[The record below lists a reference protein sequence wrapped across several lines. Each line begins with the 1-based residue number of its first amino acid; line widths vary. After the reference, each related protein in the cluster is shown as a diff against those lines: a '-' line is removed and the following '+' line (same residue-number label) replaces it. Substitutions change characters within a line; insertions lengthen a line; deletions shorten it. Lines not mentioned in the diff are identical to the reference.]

1 MKKVTVIKQKKPELP
16 KLKRVAAYCRVSSD
30 TEQLLHSLSTQVS
43 YFNKLIQDNP
53 YWEFAGVFY
62 DKGIS
67 GTSTKK
73 REGFQSMMT
82 AAEEGKIDL
91 ILAKS
96 IQRFAR
102 NTVDLLSSVRRL
114 KELGVE
120 VQFEKENIST
130 MDSGGELMLTLL
142 ASIAQEESLSLSE
155 NVKWTK
161 LKKYKAGLPF
171 SHYPV
176 YGYKWVEDDLVIVPE
191 EAEVIR
197 FVYDSYEEC
206 KNCYEVCRRV
216 LKQNMKAVDRRSW
229 DQSLVRYILTNSVY
243 TGELIL
249 QKQFIENPFTKK
261 VVKNNGQLP
270 KFIIDDH
277 HEAIISSAQFERIQK
292 LMKEKGEL
300 GIFSNECVPTVFLTQ
315 KIRCGNCGL
324 FFTRETRKR
333 STGEKWKRWVCMS
346 TKRKKGGKCG
356 DYIWVPEELLM
367 EFIAEALQVD
377 SFTEQDFAESIS
389 EIVVCNRQYLL
400 FKFKNGDEK
409 QIEWEE
415 RYLEWYEEQK
425 KKAKARHRA
434 AIDGRSPERKAELSR
449 INSESKLKRS
459 PEEVALANKKMLET
473 RSKWTPEQRKE
484 ISRKISKARRE
495 QEKAKREAKLAAS
508 ASKESTD

>member
-16 KLKRVAAYCRVSSD
+16 TLKRVAAYCRVSSD

-197 FVYDSYEEC
+197 FVYDSDEEC
-206 KNCYEVCRRV
+206 KNC
-216 LKQNMKAVDRRSW
+216 
-229 DQSLVRYILTNSVY
+229 
-243 TGELIL
+243 
-249 QKQFIENPFTKK
+249 
-261 VVKNNGQLP
+261 
-270 KFIIDDH
+270 
-277 HEAIISSAQFERIQK
+277 
-292 LMKEKGEL
+292 
-300 GIFSNECVPTVFLTQ
+300 
-315 KIRCGNCGL
+315 
-324 FFTRETRKR
+324 
-333 STGEKWKRWVCMS
+333 
-346 TKRKKGGKCG
+346 
-356 DYIWVPEELLM
+356 
-367 EFIAEALQVD
+367 
-377 SFTEQDFAESIS
+377 
-389 EIVVCNRQYLL
+389 
-400 FKFKNGDEK
+400 
-409 QIEWEE
+409 
-415 RYLEWYEEQK
+415 
-425 KKAKARHRA
+425 
-434 AIDGRSPERKAELSR
+434 
-449 INSESKLKRS
+449 
-459 PEEVALANKKMLET
+459 
-473 RSKWTPEQRKE
+473 
-484 ISRKISKARRE
+484 
-495 QEKAKREAKLAAS
+495 
-508 ASKESTD
+508 